1 MTDTPNKIK
10 ENKEVEELNN
20 SNVESPNKNKGKT
33 LDTNEQNTSEQNK
46 NQDTVDK
53 KKGKEV
59 SKKKEN
65 YLNKFTRES
74 PNVKVRSSLDSL
86 NSVTRRSYLHSEISH
101 SSLSSSLD
109 SLNIRGPDFVE
120 PLQLE
125 KDEVLRSVNLAFS
138 KNSKSKALSFTSL
151 ETASSSLV
159 GSSNNAA
166 LSILHIKNSNSS
178 FSEQASKSFS
188 SNSETKKKSKGKY
201 KDKAEEDP
209 EIEEIR
215 NSANNISILDEV
227 GDDFMGLASSSLIN
241 GANNRNYNTVKEGG
255 TKGKNKLKEGKYDTF
270 SSRFNYGKGPSAAI
284 EGPYTVFHSSSSSSS
299 LDFLLE
305 SAAVASSSHNNDD
318 GPPLNINF
326 NRNQP
331 NSNNNTNTNNTNRNN
346 DNNDINNSNSSLG
359 NDRFDIER
367 LVETSNSS
375 VLGLRYSQKNL
386 DDLILKPVSLD
397 QSIKC
402 TLIRSK
408 VKNIPSYE
416 LYIEHT
422 DSTFSLLLYSRKV
435 KIGNHS
441 EYVITRKTFMTNVPE
456 ESEIVGRLKSNF
468 VGTAFVLYDNNKKY
482 VKKDKT
488 EELRGE
494 LGAVLY
500 EPNILGFKGPRK
512 MKVITT
518 RLDEN
523 GEFIPCKPRHTKE
536 TLIERS
542 KDPFDREMLVLY
554 NKAPQW
560 NEETQSFVLN
570 FNHRVRIA
578 SVKNFQI
585 VNNDD
590 LDYIIMQFG
599 KKKKNIFT
607 LDFRYPFSALLAFAI
622 ALTSL
627 DTKIACE

>member
-1 MTDTPNKIK
+1 MTDTGQTNESMEITDTTVESNISNKSETDVSKKQEEKEDTCK
-10 ENKEVEELNN
+10 ENKEKDKEKIEEAINN
-20 SNVESPNKNKGKT
+20 KERNDNIPKENSENFNSKFIFNSDKNSLK
-33 LDTNEQNTSEQNK
+33 NTSSE
-46 NQDTVDK
+46 T
-53 KKGKEV
+53 
-59 SKKKEN
+59 
-65 YLNKFTRES
+65 
-74 PNVKVRSSLDSL
+74 SL
-86 NSVTRRSYLHSEISH
+86 
-101 SSLSSSLD
+101 SSLSSSLN
-109 SLNIRGPDFVE
+109 SLNIKNSTAVVE
-120 PLQLE
+120 PILVSEENEIDKTSNTL
-125 KDEVLRSVNLAFS
+125 NLTS
-138 KNSKSKALSFTSL
+138 PNTSKAKAVSSTTL
-151 ETASSSLV
+151 ETASSSV
-159 GSSNNAA
+159 IVNSETNATS
-166 LSILHIKNSNSS
+166 SILHIKNSASS
-178 FSEQASKSFS
+178 YSLNDHSTKSHS
-188 SNSETKKKSKGKY
+188 SHEHKKKSKGKH
-201 KDKAEEDP
+201 KAKGEEEQ
-209 EIEEIR
+209 EIDEIR
-215 NSANNISILDEV
+215 NSAANLPNDIDDIDAADE
-227 GDDFMGLASSSLIN
+227 FMGLASSSVIN
-241 GANNRNYNTVKEGG
+241 KNKNNDGKEDNSHKK
-255 TKGKNKLKEGKYDTF
+255 KGKNKSSSKESKD
-270 SSRFNYGKGPSAAI
+270 SNSNKVNYGKGPSAVV

-305 SAAVASSSHNNDD
+305 SAAVASSSRHNNDE
-318 GPPLNINF
+318 PPLNINF
-326 NRNQP
+326 NRNLSHGHNGD
-331 NSNNNTNTNNTNRNN
+331 NSTDN
-346 DNNDINNSNSSLG
+346 DRVDIEHLAESGSSSL
-359 NDRFDIER
+359 
-367 LVETSNSS
+367 
-375 VLGLRYSQKNL
+375 LGLRYTQKNL
-386 DDLILKPVSLD
+386 EDIILKPVSLD

-435 KIGNHS
+435 RIGNHN
-441 EYVITRKTFMTNVPE
+441 EYLITRKMFTSVPD
-456 ESEIVGRLKSNF
+456 ESEIIGRLKSNF
-468 VGTAFVLYDNNKKY
+468 VGTAFVLYDNNKKH
-482 VKKDKT
+482 VRKDNVD
-488 EELRGE
+488 ELRSE

-518 RLDEN
+518 RLDDN
-523 GEFIPCKPRHTKE
+523 GEFIPCRPRQAKE

-554 NKAPQW
+554 NKSPQW
-560 NEETQSFVLN
+560 NEETQSYVLN